1 MTELPRWARV
11 LVVVAHP
18 DDESFGLGGVIA
30 ALVDSGAG
38 VRVLCLTAGEAS
50 TLGESEG
57 LAQTRAAELM
67 VAAKE
72 LGAEEAL
79 LCHYPDGGLAGC
91 GEALI
96 TEIASQITR
105 ERPDGLLVFCQDGGV
120 TGHPDHEAATVAALT
135 VAGAHRIPV
144 LGWGLPQEV
153 TEVLNQEYS
162 AAFVGH
168 APAALPI
175 VLDVDRERQ
184 GRAIAAHASQA
195 VPGSV
200 LWRRLELLGSQEHL
214 RLVTWSD
221 PA

>member
-1 MTELPRWARV
+1 MR
-11 LVVVAHP
+11 
-18 DDESFGLGGVIA
+18 
-30 ALVDSGAG
+30 
-38 VRVLCLTAGEAS
+38 
-50 TLGESEG
+50 
-57 LAQTRAAELM
+57 
-67 VAAKE
+67 
-72 LGAEEAL
+72 
-79 LCHYPDGGLAGC
+79 AGC
-91 GEALI
+91 GVCGA
-96 TEIASQITR
+96 AGHK
-105 ERPDGLLVFCQDGGV
+105 GLLVFCQDGGV
-120 TGHPDHEAATVAALT
+120 TGHPDHEAATIAALT
-135 VAGAHRIPV
+135 VARAHRIPV

-214 RLVTWSD
+214 RLVTWSA